1 MKLIP
6 ASLSRAAA
14 GQVLLARKHSPTILF
29 GAGVVSMVGSTV
41 LACRATLKLEGVLDA
56 IENDKRNVADA
67 KAAVEAGNVPEGTT
81 YTDEEV
87 ANDLRITSIQGVV
100 KVAKLYAPA
109 VGLGIAGLV
118 CLSKSHSILM
128 ERNVALTAAYVA
140 VDKAF
145 ARYRERVVD
154 RFGEDLDRE
163 LRYDYEEA
171 DIVDEQTG
179 KVVSGTRAGEGDPG
193 MYARWFDGDSSSNW
207 RSVEYQEYNW
217 LFLRNQQNWCNDML
231 RARGYVT
238 LNEVYACLGLAQ
250 TSAGAVVGWV
260 YDRNNDVGDNFID
273 FRCWDQQD
281 LPLQFNNGREGAILL
296 DFNVDGLIWD
306 KIDELNG
313 NR

>member
-1 MKLIP
+1 
-6 ASLSRAAA
+6 
-14 GQVLLARKHSPTILF
+14 
-29 GAGVVSMVGSTV
+29 VV
-41 LACRATLKLEGVLDA
+41 
-56 IENDKRNVADA
+56 
-67 KAAVEAGNVPEGTT
+67 
-81 YTDEEV
+81 
-87 ANDLRITSIQGVV
+87 
-100 KVAKLYAPA
+100 KLYAPA
-109 VGLGIAGLV
+109 VGLGIAGIV
-118 CLSKSHSILM
+118 CLTKSHRILE

-145 ARYRERVVD
+145 AKYRERVID

-163 LRYDYEEA
+163 LRYDYQEV

-207 RSVEYQEYNW
+207 RSVEYEEYNW

-260 YDRNNDVGDNFID
+260 YDRNNEVGDNYID

-281 LPLQFNNGREGAILL
+281 LPAQFNNGREGAILL

-306 KIDELNG
+306 KIDQLNG
-313 NR
+313 RS